1 MNPQERRQR
10 NREAATCSAGRGSS
24 ESLSLQP
31 SPIRRMGRTGDLG
44 TTLELLP
51 IRGRTATRV
60 MRSAA
65 GAIVEWDL
73 AFHLASLYIR

>member
-1 MNPQERRQR
+1 
-10 NREAATCSAGRGSS
+10 
-24 ESLSLQP
+24 
-31 SPIRRMGRTGDLG
+31 MGRTGGLG
-44 TTLELLP
+44 TTLELLR